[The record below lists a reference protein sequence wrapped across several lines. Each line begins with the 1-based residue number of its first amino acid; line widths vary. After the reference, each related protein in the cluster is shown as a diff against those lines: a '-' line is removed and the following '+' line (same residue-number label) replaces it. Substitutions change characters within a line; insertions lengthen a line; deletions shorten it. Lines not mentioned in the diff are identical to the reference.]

1 MPFIPG
7 LAVVSGQLAR
17 AALSV
22 NPMANW
28 LIDGEG
34 RAKTGN
40 EFTIYGIGGFAA
52 RKGPSSVEELSMTT

>member
-1 MPFIPG
+1 
-7 LAVVSGQLAR
+7 
-17 AALSV
+17 
-22 NPMANW
+22 MANW

-52 RKGPSSVEELSMTT
+52 RKGPSSVEELSMAT